1 MRIEGTK
8 WLMASLLYGAGLRL
22 MECVSLMIKD
32 VDFSYNHIVVRKGKG
47 DKDRITMLPE
57 SLKGPL
63 QLQIARVK
71 VHDEDLKQ
79 GFGSVSLPDALEKK
93 YPNANKEFAC
103 SIRVEKVCGVHW
115 IIYDA
120 FHVTVHLIYMTTL

>member
-1 MRIEGTK
+1 MTK
-8 WLMASLLYGAGLRL
+8 ESVFNMLNNENIYMDLS
-22 MECVSLMIKD
+22 
-32 VDFSYNHIVVRKGKG
+32 RKELAK
-47 DKDRITMLPE
+47 LVFPE
-57 SLKGPL
+57 
-63 QLQIARVK
+63 VK
-71 VHDEDLKQ
+71 FTID
-79 GFGSVSLPDALEKK
+79 GLEKK